1 MKKFQFQYEMQIDF
15 SSVAQKHSF
24 TLKCFPHSDERQE
37 ITDLQIELL
46 PKVAYEHGVDS
57 FGNAYI
63 FGHHEGLHSKFRVIV
78 KGIALLG
85 KQDCVHGE
93 ESLLALY
100 RQQDE
105 FTMPGRCIEE
115 AFCTFYEKKETDLET
130 AIHLMHQVYNSF
142 QYLPGSTEIRTTAE
156 QAMKLR
162 KGVCQDYS
170 NVLLS
175 MCRKAGLP
183 SRYVVGM
190 LEGEGASHAWVEVY
204 CDGAWYGLD
213 PTNDMVVTDGHVTI
227 SHGRNY
233 KDCRINRGIF
243 CGGGNQM
250 QTVYVNL
257 STVVEQ

>member
-15 SSVAQKHSF
+15 SNVAQKHSF

-46 PKVAYEHGVDS
+46 PKVSYEQGVDS

-63 FGHHEGLHSKFRVIV
+63 FGSYEGLHSKFRVV
-78 KGIALLG
+78 VTGTALLG

-93 ESLLALY
+93 ESLLGLY
-100 RQQDE
+100 RQQDPY
-105 FTMPGRCIEE
+105 TMPGCCIEE
-115 AFCTFYEKKETDLET
+115 AFAKFYEKKTAELET
-130 AIHLMHQVYNSF
+130 AIHLMHQVYQSF
-142 QYLPGSTEIRTTAE
+142 QYSPGSTGIQTTAE
-156 QAMKLR
+156 QAMALG

-170 NVLLS
+170 HVLLS
-175 MCRKAGLP
+175 MCRKAGFP
-183 SRYVVGM
+183 ARYVVGM

-213 PTNDMVVTDGHVTI
+213 PTNDLVVTDGHVTV

-233 KDCRINRGIF
+233 KDCRINKGIF
-243 CGGGNQM
+243 CGGGDQL
-250 QTVYVNL
+250 QTVRVNL
-257 STVVEQ
+257 SAIVEQ